1 MSDASERAIARLSIA
16 ALAVDALV
24 VTLLVAIA
32 YQVIDRNTTS
42 VPQWIYVLI
51 IPIVLLAHFLVVEL
65 LARGMSIGR
74 LCSGIK
80 VVEEGTGAVP
90 GMAARMKR
98 CLLVLATGGLRSL
111 NINALPAYNKHPSG
125 CLCSDWAGRVAP
137 ITRSTNQKREALPEV
152 GPSDDTTP
160 VTGVTRGEAVLQIS
174 GGPHAG
180 QTATLRQSQRFKT
193 KGLYVIGRKPGVDLV
208 LSKDANVS
216 GVHCHIRTQGKLY
229 YIVDGAGQD
238 KPSTNGTRLNNKA
251 VSSSSPAILK
261 NGDTI
266 GVGGTTM
273 RVILI

>member
-24 VTLLVAIA
+24 VTLLVAIT
-32 YQVIDRNTTS
+32 YRVIEQYTSS
-42 VPQWIYVLI
+42 VPQWIYVVI
-51 IPIVLLAHFLVVEL
+51 IPGVLLAHFLVVEL

-74 LCSGIK
+74 LCSGIR
-80 VVEEGTGAVP
+80 VVEEGTGAAP
-90 GMAARMKR
+90 GMATRMKR

-111 NINALPAYNKHPSG
+111 NINALPAYSKNPSG

-137 ITRSTNQKREALPEV
+137 ITRSTNQKRAALPEM
-152 GPSDDTTP
+152 GPRNDATP
-160 VTGVTRGEAVLQIS
+160 VTGVTRGEAVLQVI

-180 QTATLRQSQRFKT
+180 QTATLEQSQRFKT
-193 KGLYVIGRKPGVDLV
+193 KGIYVVGRKPGVDLV

-216 GVHCHIRTQGKLY
+216 GLHCHIRSQGKVY
-229 YIVDGAGQD
+229 YIVDGAGEN

-251 VSSSSPAILK
+251 VSPTTPTILK